1 MENDEDGSCVD
12 ECSDDFK
19 MSEKMKEKAKE
30 TLMFKEEVGA
40 HFSVNLNISYQYLH
54 INCMTLANFEAVAEQ
69 NGGGGARLEQ
79 SAAKNKFFF

>member
-40 HFSVNLNISYQYLH
+40 HFSVI
-54 INCMTLANFEAVAEQ
+54 
-69 NGGGGARLEQ
+69 
-79 SAAKNKFFF
+79 